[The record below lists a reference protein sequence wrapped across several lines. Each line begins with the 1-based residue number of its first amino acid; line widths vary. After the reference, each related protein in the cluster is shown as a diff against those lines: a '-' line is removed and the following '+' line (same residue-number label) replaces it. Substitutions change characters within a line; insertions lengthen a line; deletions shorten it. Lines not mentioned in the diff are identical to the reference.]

1 MLCLT
6 SSATGPADGVA
17 SPLPFAGVP
26 LLHLLRLN
34 SVARS
39 GARGVRCLMKI
50 MASAQSRQIAVLAV
64 SILLAGCCTK
74 TLVLSEPLS
83 SGKDGSSGLLTIR
96 LVYEEGPQSDAQC
109 NALNCLSLSDYELAR
124 ATVKIKGQCLSEQ
137 LVLPCNDKR
146 EFQSPPLSPGC
157 RYRISAK
164 VAGYYTSATTVTP
177 LRAGTNVHLA
187 LLMRSSGPGIIIDD
201 RSLYK

>member
-1 MLCLT
+1 
-6 SSATGPADGVA
+6 
-17 SPLPFAGVP
+17 
-26 LLHLLRLN
+26 
-34 SVARS
+34 
-39 GARGVRCLMKI
+39 MKI
-50 MASAQSRQIAVLAV
+50 MTSAQYVQIAILAL
-64 SILLAGCCTK
+64 SMLLVGCCTK

-83 SGKDGSSGLLTIR
+83 SGNDGPSGVLTIR
-96 LVYEEGPQSDAQC
+96 LIYEEGPQSDAQC

-124 ATVKIKGQCLSEQ
+124 ATVMVKGPCLGEQ
-137 LVLPCNDKR
+137 LVLQCNDKK

-164 VAGYYTSATTVTP
+164 VAGYYTSATTVAP